1 MIPVDINT
9 PEYLEAFT
17 EQLKTAGLPYE
28 DLSKEKH
35 VLIGYYENEK
45 LIGTGGIEI
54 YDDYGL
60 IRSVSITAAN
70 RGKKL
75 GTQIAYHL
83 IDKAKEKNLTGLYLL
98 TETAKD
104 FFTKIGFETIDRNAV
119 AKPVQAS
126 SEFSHVCPVT
136 ATCMYLQLKK
146 SC

>member
-17 EQLKTAGLPYE
+17 GQLKTAGLPYE
-28 DLSKEKH
+28 DLSTEEH
-35 VLIGYYENEK
+35 VLIGYYEDDK

-54 YDDYGL
+54 YGNYGL
-60 IRSVSITAAN
+60 IRSVSITAHN

-75 GTQIAYHL
+75 GSQIAQHL
-83 IDKAKEKNLTGLYLL
+83 IDKAKEKKLTGLYLL

-104 FFTKIGFETIDRNAV
+104 FFLKIGFEVIDRNDV
-119 AKPVQAS
+119 AKPVHAS

-136 ATCMYLQLKK
+136 ATCMYLQLQP
-146 SC
+146 S

>member
-1 MIPVDINT
+1 MIPIEVNT
-9 PEYLEAFT
+9 PASLETFT
-17 EQLKTAGLPYE
+17 KQLRASGLPYE
-28 DLSKEKH
+28 DLSKDQH

-54 YDDYGL
+54 YEDYGL

-75 GTQIAYHL
+75 GSQIAYHL

-104 FFTKIGFETIDRNAV
+104 FFLKIGFETIDRHAV
-119 AKPVQAS
+119 AKPVLSS
-126 SEFSHVCPVT
+126 SECSHVCPVT
-136 ATCMYLQLKK
+136 ATCMYLHLKK

>member
-9 PEYLEAFT
+9 PEYFEAFT
-17 EQLKTAGLPYE
+17 GQLKTAGLPYE
-28 DLSKEKH
+28 DLNTEEQ
-35 VLIGYYENEK
+35 VLIGYYENDN

-54 YDDYGL
+54 YGNYGL
-60 IRSVSITAAN
+60 IRSVSITANN

-83 IDKAKEKNLTGLYLL
+83 IDKAKEKKLTGLYLL

-104 FFTKIGFETIDRNAV
+104 FFTKIGFETIHRDAV

-136 ATCMYLQLKK
+136 ATCMYLHLQQ